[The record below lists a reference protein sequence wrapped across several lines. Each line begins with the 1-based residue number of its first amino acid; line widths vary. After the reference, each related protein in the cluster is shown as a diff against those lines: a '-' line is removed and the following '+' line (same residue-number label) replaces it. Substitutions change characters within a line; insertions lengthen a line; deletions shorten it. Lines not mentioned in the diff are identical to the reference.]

1 MPSPNAY
8 QAFAQWRIGTHRSTR
23 GKSVRYF
30 RLTRDHTV
38 IWSVVM
44 YGYYERKLP
53 TVKECIAEV
62 RCSKETA
69 RRILQTAV
77 TRGYVRFVAAPEDG
91 RKKLV
96 EPSRQCIAEYESMV
110 DGYLS
115 LPERLGLVPAKRPAR
130 AKSAARKKVALKNR
144 PKK

>member
-1 MPSPNAY
+1 MSNPY

-38 IWSVVM
+38 IWSVIM
-44 YGYYERKLP
+44 FGHYAKTTP
-53 TVKECIAEV
+53 SIKDCIAET

-69 RRILQTAV
+69 RRILQTAY
-77 TRGYVRFVAAPEDG
+77 TRGYLRFIEAPDDA

-96 EPSRQCIAEYESMV
+96 APSRQCIAEYEAMV
-110 DGYLS
+110 DGYLH
-115 LPERLGLVPAKRPAR
+115 LPERLGLVAKPPG
-130 AKSAARKKVALKNR
+130 KNR

>member
-1 MPSPNAY
+1 MTNPY

-38 IWSVVM
+38 IWSVIM
-44 YGYYERKLP
+44 YGHYVRTMPSIKD
-53 TVKECIAEV
+53 CIAET

-69 RRILQTAV
+69 RRILQTAFA
-77 TRGYVRFVAAPEDG
+77 RGYLRFIAAPADA

-96 EPSRQCIAEYESMV
+96 VPSRQCIAEYEAMV
-110 DGYLS
+110 DGYLH
-115 LPERLGLVPAKRPAR
+115 LPERLGLAAKPT
-130 AKSAARKKVALKNR
+130 AKGRGKNR